1 MHAHV
6 LVDKCNWALLR
17 IFRVI
22 VQAGSLNKAAIQ
34 LCVTQSALSQS
45 LKRLEQQVGSCLI
58 LRQKGQFQ
66 LTAVGEIVFE
76 ASLMI
81 YNQLNE
87 IEQRLKQQQNTLSGT
102 IRLLVLSRVQS
113 ARFDRVLHDFHQKYP
128 LVDFQVDVHK
138 SPDIQQL
145 LLQKVPALGLALSPK
160 HSAKMH
166 YQLLIR
172 QHYALFCG
180 QGHALYRQDIEHLE
194 QICNHGFISFHQD
207 QLDDINSHLH
217 DIRDKIL
224 QQNKLLVTTNNLDEV
239 MRFIKNG
246 FGFGLLPKHIVAASP
261 QPHAFKQLPPF
272 PDVGIAP
279 IYLQWHKERE
289 LSLIEQYFVQ
299 ELRVTFASH

>member
-1 MHAHV
+1 MHAHM

-22 VQAGSLNKAAIQ
+22 VQEGSLNKAAVK

-45 LKRLEQQVGSCLI
+45 LKRLEEQVGSHLI
-58 LRQKGQFQ
+58 QRQKGQFH
-66 LTAVGEIVFE
+66 LTSVGEIVFE
-76 ASLMI
+76 ASLII
-81 YNQLNE
+81 YTQLSE
-87 IEQRLKQQQNTLSGT
+87 IEQRLKQQHNTLSGT

-145 LLQKVPALGLALSPK
+145 LLQKVPALGLALSPT
-160 HSAKMH
+160 HSSKMH
-166 YQLLIR
+166 YYSLIR

-180 QGHALYRQDIEHLE
+180 EGHPLFKHNIEQLE
-194 QICNHGFISFHQD
+194 QIEGHGFISFHQD
-207 QLDDINSHLH
+207 QLDDINSHLN

-224 QQNKLLVTTNNLDEV
+224 LQNKLLVTTNNLDEV

-261 QPHAFKQLPPF
+261 DPHAFKQLPPF

-289 LSLIEQYFVQ
+289 LSLIEQYFIQ
-299 ELRVTFASH
+299 ELRTTFTSV

>member
-1 MHAHV
+1 MHAHM

-22 VQAGSLNKAAIQ
+22 VQEGSLNKAAIK

-45 LKRLEQQVGSCLI
+45 LKRLEEQVGSDLI
-58 LRQKGQFQ
+58 QRQKGQFR
-66 LTAVGEIVFE
+66 LTSVGEIVFE
-76 ASLMI
+76 ASLTI
-81 YNQLNE
+81 YTQLSE
-87 IEQRLKQQQNTLSGT
+87 IEQRLKNQQHTLSGT

-138 SPDIQQL
+138 SPEIQQL

-160 HSAKMH
+160 HSNKMH
-166 YQLLIR
+166 YHSLIR

-180 QGHALYRQDIEHLE
+180 QGHALYGQKIEQLE
-194 QICNHGFISFHQD
+194 QIQGHGFISFHQD
-207 QLDDINSHLH
+207 QLDDINSHLQ
-217 DIRDKIL
+217 DIREKIL
-224 QQNKLLVTTNNLDEV
+224 QQNKLLVSTNNLDEV

-246 FGFGLLPKHIVAASP
+246 FGFGLLPKHVVAASP
-261 QPHAFKQLPPF
+261 EPHAFKQLPPF

-299 ELRVTFASH
+299 ELRTTFASA